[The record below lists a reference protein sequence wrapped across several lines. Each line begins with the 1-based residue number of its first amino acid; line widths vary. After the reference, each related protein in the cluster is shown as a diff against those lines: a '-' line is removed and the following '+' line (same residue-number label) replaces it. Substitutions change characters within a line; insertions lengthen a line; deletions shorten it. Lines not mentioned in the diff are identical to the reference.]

1 MKQKETILVVILLVL
16 GLSFRLFISQ
26 NPGFAVDVFTHKFW
40 AESLYYKG
48 LSHFYINTRG
58 NLPPVFMYI
67 LYLISYPMMKFPKHG
82 FLFLK
87 LPGSIADICISLT
100 IYIASKRKL
109 GNKDLLKNAP
119 LISMAVFLFNPAI
132 IFDSAFWGKWDDPLL
147 AFFLLL
153 TIYNYGSYKEGVFY
167 ALAIFSKL
175 QGIILAPI
183 LFRRRGLPKATISFL
198 IASLVILL
206 PFLPE
211 IVTLYRRVFVKSFN
225 SFPHITIN
233 AYNFWWLFNRP
244 GWTKEWYDSPLDMN
258 IYFFVV
264 PKYFGIL
271 IYLLVSVLLNIYV
284 RKYRFSFRSLCF
296 ASFFI
301 YLTFFIFFTRMHE
314 RYMFWAIP
322 FLALLVPLA
331 DERKYLYLY
340 IILSLTYFLNMFVV
354 YERVYGSL
362 FHNPSLVTVLT
373 VAIAVINVFTYAYLL
388 SYLIRDIYHSKWER
402 TSCKLLGFTFP
413 KLVVSE

>member
-1 MKQKETILVVILLVL
+1 
-16 GLSFRLFISQ
+16 
-26 NPGFAVDVFTHKFW
+26 
-40 AESLYYKG
+40 
-48 LSHFYINTRG
+48 
-58 NLPPVFMYI
+58 
-67 LYLISYPMMKFPKHG
+67 
-82 FLFLK
+82 
-87 LPGSIADICISLT
+87 
-100 IYIASKRKL
+100 
-109 GNKDLLKNAP
+109 
-119 LISMAVFLFNPAI
+119 
-132 IFDSAFWGKWDDPLL
+132 
-147 AFFLLL
+147 
-153 TIYNYGSYKEGVFY
+153 
-167 ALAIFSKL
+167 
-175 QGIILAPI
+175 
-183 LFRRRGLPKATISFL
+183 
-198 IASLVILL
+198 LL